1 MLWIRNIEQKIFVH
15 WTIVWNRQDWC
26 WKIECRKWNVCRFA
40 KTIPTWQC
48 DSYVDFDFAST
59 VRPFTFFFEIIWK
72 KHLFEQ
78 YWLCE
83 SYSEYWY
90 SSKHSM
96 FDMLIH
102 FENEA
107 KWCAT
112 FEFETQFVELLLQ
125 KTKNAYISND
135 KVNAWCIVLM
145 IHILK
150 NEKQKNFEQHTNI
163 LNDMMTMMWNTS
175 QSAIV
180 FETTKTKWKQSSID
194 TDEMMKNNFI
204 SYTREN
210 MWRIMSSSMM
220 NESLKS
226 LLNEQYKRIDELKQ
240 QISEKDE
247 TIRKQA
253 EKLNKLEKENY
264 DLNKTVQDQHFTIQ
278 QYEQWFAN
286 WSRHWDDVE

>member
-1 MLWIRNIEQKIFVH
+1 MIELSSIVLNSRINHHFKAILIHISIELKTFDWLWKQWIFQLIFWTVWRKRWIHSSVSRFNHCNIE
-15 WTIVWNRQDWC
+15 C
-26 WKIECRKWNVCRFA
+26 EFA
-40 KTIPTWQC
+40 
-48 DSYVDFDFAST
+48 
-59 VRPFTFFFEIIWK
+59 TFGLFIIYFEIIWK

-112 FEFETQFVELLLQ
+112 FEFETQFVELSLQ

-145 IHILK
+145 TQILK
-150 NEKQKNFEQHTNI
+150 NEKQKNFEQRTNTK
-163 LNDMMTMMWNTS
+163 NDMMTMMWNTN
-175 QSAIV
+175 QYAIV

-194 TDEMMKNNFI
+194 IDEMMKCEMKNNFI
-204 SYTREN
+204 
-210 MWRIMSSSMM
+210 
-220 NESLKS
+220 
-226 LLNEQYKRIDELKQ
+226 
-240 QISEKDE
+240 
-247 TIRKQA
+247 
-253 EKLNKLEKENY
+253 
-264 DLNKTVQDQHFTIQ
+264 H
-278 QYEQWFAN
+278 
-286 WSRHWDDVE
+286 

>member
-1 MLWIRNIEQKIFVH
+1 MIRKLKP
-15 WTIVWNRQDWC
+15 TLRWC
-26 WKIECRKWNVCRFA
+26 WIILYHKQEK
-40 KTIPTWQC
+40 
-48 DSYVDFDFAST
+48 
-59 VRPFTFFFEIIWK
+59 IWK

-96 FDMLIH
+96 FDMMKH

-145 IHILK
+145 IQSLK
-150 NEKQKNFEQHTNI
+150 NEKQKNFERRTNTK
-163 LNDMMTMMWNTS
+163 NDMMTMMWNTS

-204 SYTREN
+204 SYTREK
-210 MWRIMSSSMM
+210 
-220 NESLKS
+220 NESRKNFWRFARKNSEYFTSDERWNWWIQWQIRSCEKKHRKVLERMRKS
-226 LLNEQYKRIDELKQ
+226 LNQNCFTLNRNWFDTENENIPLLTLQFDFCWLICKR
-240 QISEKDE
+240 
-247 TIRKQA
+247 
-253 EKLNKLEKENY
+253 
-264 DLNKTVQDQHFTIQ
+264 
-278 QYEQWFAN
+278 
-286 WSRHWDDVE
+286 